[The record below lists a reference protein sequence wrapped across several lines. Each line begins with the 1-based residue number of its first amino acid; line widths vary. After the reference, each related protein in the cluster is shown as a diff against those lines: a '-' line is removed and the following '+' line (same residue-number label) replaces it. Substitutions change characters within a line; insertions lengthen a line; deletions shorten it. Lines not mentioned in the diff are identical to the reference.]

1 MTRILIAYGTRQ
13 GQTARIVDEMTLM
26 LEAGGHDVDVH
37 NLKESRP
44 ETLGAYDATIVAA
57 SVHAGGYEHEVR
69 HWVRSH
75 VAELEARP
83 NAFVSVSLSAANHDA
98 ASIAEMDAVIQ
109 RFCDQT
115 GWEPGRV
122 VRFAGAL
129 VYSRY
134 NWLLKRIMRNI
145 VRKQEHGMYTDMTH
159 DYVLTD
165 FEAVRSFAR
174 EFAEAVRTISR
185 PANA

>member
-13 GQTARIVDEMTLM
+13 GQTARIVDEMTLV
-26 LEAGGHDVDVH
+26 LEAAGHDVDVH

-44 ETLGAYDATIVAA
+44 ALAPYDATIVAA
-57 SVHAGGYEHEVR
+57 SVHAGSYEHEVR
-69 HWVRSH
+69 HWVHSH

-83 NAFVSVSLSAANHDA
+83 NAFVSVSMSAANHDD
-98 ASIAEMDAVIQ
+98 ASIAEMDAVVQ
-109 RFCDQT
+109 KFCDNT

-145 VRKQEHGMYTDMTH
+145 VRKQQDGMYTDMTR
-159 DYVLTD
+159 DYELTD
-165 FEAVRSFAR
+165 FDEVRKFAR
-174 EFAEAVRTISR
+174 DFAEAVRTISPR
-185 PANA
+185 ARA

>member
-1 MTRILIAYGTRQ
+1 MARILIAYGTRH
-13 GQTARIVDEMTLM
+13 GQTARIVDEMTLV
-26 LEAGGHDVDVH
+26 LEAAGHDVDVH
-37 NLKESRP
+37 NLEESRP
-44 ETLGAYDATIVAA
+44 GSLGAYDGTIVAA

-69 HWVRSH
+69 HWVRSNI
-75 VAELEARP
+75 AELEARP

-98 ASIAEMDAVIQ
+98 ASIAEMDAVV
-109 RFCDQT
+109 RKFCDNT

-134 NWLLKRIMRNI
+134 NWFLKRIMRSI
-145 VRKQEHGMYTDMTH
+145 VRKQEHGMYTDMTQ

-165 FEAVRSFAR
+165 FDEVRTFAR
-174 EFAEAVRTISR
+174 EFGEAVRTISTR
-185 PANA
+185 AKA